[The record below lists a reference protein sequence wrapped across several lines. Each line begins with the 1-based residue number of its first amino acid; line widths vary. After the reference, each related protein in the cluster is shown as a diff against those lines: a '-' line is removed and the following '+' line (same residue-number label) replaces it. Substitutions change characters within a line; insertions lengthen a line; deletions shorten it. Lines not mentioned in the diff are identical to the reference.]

1 MRLLMTQARVHLTPH
16 TGAPATVAWGAAAE
30 DGSTGP
36 APHSGPAAAPH
47 RTGAHRLSPT
57 RKVLSV
63 VDEWRYDGHWWEPTE
78 LRRHYYLLELDG
90 GTQLE
95 LFQEGGA
102 WWAARASD

>member
-1 MRLLMTQARVHLTPH
+1 VI
-16 TGAPATVAWGAAAE
+16 
-30 DGSTGP
+30 
-36 APHSGPAAAPH
+36 
-47 RTGAHRLSPT
+47 
-57 RKVLSV
+57 SV
-63 VDEWRYDGHWWEPTE
+63 VDDWRYDGHWWEPTE

>member
-16 TGAPATVAWGAAAE
+16 TGAPAAVAWGAAAE
-30 DGSTGP
+30 P
-36 APHSGPAAAPH
+36 AKHVRSSGTSLP
-47 RTGAHRLSPT
+47 SPT
-57 RKVLSV
+57 RKVISV

-95 LFQEGGA
+95 LFLEGGE

>member
-16 TGAPATVAWGAAAE
+16 TGAPAAVAWGAATE
-30 DGSTGP
+30 PGGP
-36 APHSGPAAAPH
+36 RSGHSL
-47 RTGAHRLSPT
+47 LSPT
-57 RKVLSV
+57 RKVISV

-78 LRRHYYLLELDG
+78 LKRHYYLLELDG